1 MKNCFEKQK
10 YSSRLKT
17 LVFLHLLPEDLM
29 LDGGGS
35 LADIGTICEKL
46 ETELQLNEFVG
57 YDLQF
62 QFSMFYFH
70 LAVKDIAGKS
80 D

>member
-1 MKNCFEKQK
+1 
-10 YSSRLKT
+10 
-17 LVFLHLLPEDLM
+17 M

-35 LADIGTICEKL
+35 LAYIGTICEKL
-46 ETELQLNEFVG
+46 EIELQLNEFVG

-70 LAVKDIAGKS
+70 LAVKDVAGK
-80 D
+80 